1 MKLQCHNETCRDS
14 FGKPF
19 NFDYSGN
26 ELCTYCPKCSSK
38 IPLLDSNLDISNT
51 VQVRNDTSK
60 FKNNLRLWLLENPK
74 YNPYNYKIKYK
85 SFSQQN
91 TFSPFRKITSKI
103 RTTPDFIIFGGTRSG
118 CMTLTKYIL
127 EHTNVFLVRNAH
139 FFEYMYSNK
148 LQWYK
153 LHFPTNLYKSFYHL
167 KNKKKLLVGEQTGTY
182 YAHPDVPKRIREHL
196 PDVKL
201 IAMFR
206 NPVKSTYSK
215 YYHFFNEGQ
224 ELNSFDDAIK
234 MELERI
240 KIANEN
246 PDFVTSNPNFDSDV
260 NFHYLRH
267 GHYAEKLK
275 NWFSVFPKEQILIL
289 TNDEF
294 NADIDKTLNQV
305 FDFLELPSYTV
316 KNKIKH
322 NVGKYPE
329 MKDSTKKLLQNY
341 FKPHNEEF
349 YNLIGRK
356 LDWDN

>member
-1 MKLQCHNETCRDS
+1 M
-14 FGKPF
+14 
-19 NFDYSGN
+19 
-26 ELCTYCPKCSSK
+26 
-38 IPLLDSNLDISNT
+38 
-51 VQVRNDTSK
+51 
-60 FKNNLRLWLLENPK
+60 
-74 YNPYNYKIKYK
+74 
-85 SFSQQN
+85 
-91 TFSPFRKITSKI
+91 
-103 RTTPDFIIFGGTRSG
+103 
-118 CMTLTKYIL
+118 
-127 EHTNVFLVRNAH
+127 
-139 FFEYMYSNK
+139 
-148 LQWYK
+148 
-153 LHFPTNLYKSFYHL
+153 
-167 KNKKKLLVGEQTGTY
+167 VGEQTGTY

-240 KIANEN
+240 KNANEN

-322 NVGKYPE
+322 YIDNVCLMIFNKEVVVHGEPHLEVEVEMVPE
-329 MKDSTKKLLQNY
+329 EAQHHLILKKL
-341 FKPHNEEF
+341 
-349 YNLIGRK
+349 
-356 LDWDN
+356 